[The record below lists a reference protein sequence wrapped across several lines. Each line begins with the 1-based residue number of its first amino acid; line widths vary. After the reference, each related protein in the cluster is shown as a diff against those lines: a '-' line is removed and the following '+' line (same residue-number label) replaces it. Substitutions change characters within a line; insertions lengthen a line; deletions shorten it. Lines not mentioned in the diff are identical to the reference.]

1 VSKNE
6 RVTENLVRTK
16 LQALGYFDISNTIKV
31 DEQKTNIEAVTRL
44 LKQAS
49 KTGGGGKGS
58 PEFIISNPEDPDF
71 LIIVECKADTKDH
84 ASPELASIFLGMPLS
99 EDEESRKKRVVRF
112 SADGALHYAQH
123 LSREFS
129 VIALAVSGQSET
141 GLLISTY
148 LHTKDAKGRHHAK
161 QLNAKTGAKIDNIIP
176 WRDYIEHATYDPSVQ
191 ALRLEELMAFSRD
204 LHDFMRD
211 DVKASESEKPLFVSG
226 SLIALRDTAFAKSY
240 KFLTPG
246 ELPNEWLR
254 AIRKE
259 MDKADL
265 PGSKK
270 STITQPYASIAAH
283 PEIAKA
289 HRKYPKGVMNELV
302 SRLNEK
308 VWPFMS
314 VYHDFD
320 VVGQFYGEFLKYTG
334 GDKKALGIVLTPR
347 HITELFA
354 LLANVNKASKVL
366 DICAGTGGFLIAAMH
381 QMMRTATT
389 EADRVSV
396 RKERLIGIEQL
407 PNMFTLAAS
416 NMILRGDGKANL
428 HQSSCFDEDVTAAIK
443 KLNCTVG
450 LLNPPYSQKD
460 EDLHEFY
467 FIKQMLE
474 CLQNGGIGI
483 AVVPMSC
490 AVGPHPLKAEL
501 LKHHTL
507 EAVMSLPDELFY
519 PVGTI
524 PCAMVFTAGIPHETS
539 DKKSWFG
546 YWKRDGFTKT
556 KHRGRV
562 DLDNQWP
569 GIRDYWVDSFRNR
582 EVHPGESVMR
592 KVGVSDEWCVEAYME
607 TDYNKLTQEHFEKV
621 IRDYAIYR
629 LLGGVTDTAADQDA
643 AAEDQD
649 VAAEDQDVAA
659 EEQDAT
665 AEEQDADV
673 EVK

>member
-1 VSKNE
+1 
-6 RVTENLVRTK
+6 
-16 LQALGYFDISNTIKV
+16 
-31 DEQKTNIEAVTRL
+31 
-44 LKQAS
+44 
-49 KTGGGGKGS
+49 
-58 PEFIISNPEDPDF
+58 
-71 LIIVECKADTKDH
+71 
-84 ASPELASIFLGMPLS
+84 
-99 EDEESRKKRVVRF
+99 
-112 SADGALHYAQH
+112 
-123 LSREFS
+123 
-129 VIALAVSGQSET
+129 
-141 GLLISTY
+141 
-148 LHTKDAKGRHHAK
+148 
-161 QLNAKTGAKIDNIIP
+161 
-176 WRDYIEHATYDPSVQ
+176 
-191 ALRLEELMAFSRD
+191 MAFSRD

-240 KFLTPG
+240 KFLTPA

-254 AIRKE
+254 AIKKE

-270 STITQPYASIAAH
+270 STITQPYATIAAH

-289 HRKYPKGVMNELV
+289 HKKYPKGVMNELV
-302 SRLNEK
+302 TRLNEK

-354 LLANVNKASKVL
+354 LLANVNKNSKVL

-381 QMMRTATT
+381 QMMRSATT
-389 EADRVSV
+389 EAEKESI
-396 RKERLIGIEQL
+396 RKQRLIGVEQL

-428 HQSSCFDEDVTAAIK
+428 HQSSCFDEAVTAAIK
-443 KLNCTVG
+443 KLHCTVG

-467 FIKQMLE
+467 FIRHMLD
-474 CLQNGGIGI
+474 CLKEGGTGVV
-483 AVVPMSC
+483 VVPMSC
-490 AVGPHPLKAEL
+490 AVGPHPMKAEI
-501 LKHHTL
+501 LKQNTL

-524 PCAMVFTAGIPHETS
+524 PCVMVFTAGVPHETS
-539 DKKSWFG
+539 ARKSWFG

-562 DLDNQWP
+562 DLHNEWP
-569 GIRDYWVDSFRNR
+569 EIRSRWVESFRNR
-582 EVHPGESVMR
+582 EVRAGESVMR
-592 KVGVSDEWCVEAYME
+592 QVGASDEWCVEAYME
-607 TDYNKLTQEHFEKV
+607 TDYSKLTRDQFEKA
-621 IRDYAIYR
+621 IRDYAVYR
-629 LLGGVTDTAADQDA
+629 LLGANMNAVEDEDSDA
-643 AAEDQD
+643 ES
-649 VAAEDQDVAA
+649 E
-659 EEQDAT
+659 
-665 AEEQDADV
+665 
-673 EVK
+673 